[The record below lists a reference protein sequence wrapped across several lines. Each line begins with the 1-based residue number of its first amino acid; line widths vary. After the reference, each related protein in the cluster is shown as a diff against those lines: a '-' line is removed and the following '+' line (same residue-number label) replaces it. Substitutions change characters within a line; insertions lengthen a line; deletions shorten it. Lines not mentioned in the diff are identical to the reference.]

1 MNTKTY
7 NTLKKIF
14 PFAFKLSSSVGQLIL
29 GLILHLFGSPIVGG
43 VVALLMVALSGILG
57 FILGITIILAPLAVV
72 VGLVLGAIGGIAA
85 FVLNAYGLAAAII
98 EILVFAKVIKAP
110 EETEVVE
117 VVEEE
122 EVEEAAE
129 AESEVEA
136 E

>member
-1 MNTKTY
+1 M
-7 NTLKKIF
+7 
-14 PFAFKLSSSVGQLIL
+14 
-29 GLILHLFGSPIVGG
+29 
-43 VVALLMVALSGILG
+43 
-57 FILGITIILAPLAVV
+57 
-72 VGLVLGAIGGIAA
+72 A

-110 EETEVVE
+110 EETDVVE

-129 AESEVEA
+129 AESKVEA